1 MQIQNQKKKNKNAY
15 FQFHADS
22 DFFLDRKCPLC
33 HYAFT
38 STFSWAAF
46 HVVSQLCLQSEK
58 LPWLQD

>member
-1 MQIQNQKKKNKNAY
+1 MQIQNQKKTKNAY